1 MDSDEAGNR
10 RHCGGQR
17 SLTER
22 NITKRIYSV
31 IKPLLRKNFKFIMF
45 ELTLEYKSM
54 ASYVS
59 STKIA
64 LASDTRAS
72 KIELVSSESINATN
86 MATQRTAEGSVG
98 SKLNS
103 NGNGGV
109 PVPVSAE
116 RRPRVRAPILHAIKQ
131 GAHAPSPAPQRETL
145 PVVGQ
150 KQIHNRIQQLNFRDC
165 HAKISQRRGGA
176 GDGRAVQR
184 GRAHAPLHADLRAG
198 RAVPQEVLCA
208 QRHIPLPGPRYF
220 PAPPA
225 FPPLFPAPPRVSP
238 PLLPPQLNG
247 HPAAAPAPAPAPSPP
262 PAPAP
267 APASAPA
274 DAPQEPRPMQHPIH
288 SGVVSA
294 EPEPEPAPAA
304 EPAPEPEPPR
314 EPTPPAAA
322 AAAAAAAARRARR
335 PRPRPPP
342 PPPPPRP
349 ASAPAPAAHEPPR
362 PRPQR
367 APRDHHHPAEG
378 ASGGMRGERGERGEG
393 GGGGGGGRRYSDSQ
407 QLFLGN
413 VPPSATEDELRAL
426 FARFGPVAELRVL
439 GRPPHPHYGFVTYE
453 SARSAQDCLGATPL
467 YFPPDSPDGVKLNVE
482 EKKTRGAGPGAA
494 RAGDAPRRRPNST
507 HRTFPPRQPYRR

>member
-1 MDSDEAGNR
+1 MVMEASPSPSP
-10 RHCGGQR
+10 Q
-17 SLTER
+17 
-22 NITKRIYSV
+22 
-31 IKPLLRKNFKFIMF
+31 
-45 ELTLEYKSM
+45 
-54 ASYVS
+54 
-59 STKIA
+59 
-64 LASDTRAS
+64 
-72 KIELVSSESINATN
+72 
-86 MATQRTAEGSVG
+86 SVG
-98 SKLNS
+98 REFVRQYYTLLNKAPTHLHRFYNNFS
-103 NGNGGV
+103 SFVHGGL
-109 PVPVSAE
+109 E
-116 RRPRVRAPILHAIKQ
+116 
-131 GAHAPSPAPQRETL
+131 APQRETL

-165 HAKISQRRGGA
+165 HAKISQVDSQATLGSGVVVQVTGELSNAGAPMRRFTQTFVLAAQSPKKYYVHNDIFRYQDLVPDDEPEPEREPEQERERDDAEPA
-176 GDGRAVQR
+176 G
-184 GRAHAPLHADLRAG
+184 
-198 RAVPQEVLCA
+198 
-208 QRHIPLPGPRYF
+208 YF

-322 AAAAAAAARRARR
+322 AAAAAAAARRGAVPAGAQDVRQPAEVERAARARARR
-335 PRPRPPP
+335 RRRRR
-342 PPPPPRP
+342 RP